1 MAQKTLSSAKKE
13 KNDEFYTLMEDIEN
27 EISQYDFSHFKNKV
41 VYCNCDDPT
50 WSNFFKFFIK
60 WGRKLGIK
68 EAVFTN
74 YANKKRQFKQLT
86 LFEQDD
92 LKESLEDDKKG
103 TAHYWVYTPS
113 DNKTIKKKLKGDGDF
128 RSEECIKFIEKT
140 DIVVT
145 NPPFSLFKEYLE
157 QLVKYGK
164 KFLIIGNPNA
174 ITYKEMFKL
183 IKDDKVWLGYK
194 ELGKDT
200 YFKIPPE
207 YRERLLREN
216 KEGSGYVIRN
226 GEVLGRTMACWFT
239 NLDIIKRHKPM
250 VLHQQDLSQFTKYD
264 NYDAIDVPQ
273 VKMIPDNYYGIMGVP
288 ITYLDKYCPEQ
299 FEIIGTADSKD
310 NLPGMNKLGK
320 DFINGYRSQGGTGHY
335 SENMWGVSLIQDG
348 KYKIVFK
355 RLFIKR
361 RSKNEIQC

>member
-1 MAQKTLSSAKKE
+1 MAQRTFSSAKKA

-27 EISQYDFSHFKNKV
+27 EISQYDFSHFKGKT

-50 WSNFFKFFIK
+50 WSNFFKFFTK
-60 WGRKLGIK
+60 WGKKLGIK
-68 EAVFTN
+68 EAIFTN
-74 YANKKRQFKQLT
+74 YANTNRHFEQFT
-86 LFEQDD
+86 LFEPDD
-92 LKESLEDDKKG
+92 LMVSAEDDKKG
-103 TAHYWVYTPS
+103 TAHYWVYTPET
-113 DNKTIKKKLKGDGDF
+113 NKTSKKKLKGNGDF
-128 RSEECIKFIEKT
+128 RSAECNSFLKQA

-157 QLVKYGK
+157 LLVKYDK

-183 IKDDKVWLGYK
+183 IKEDKVWLGFK
-194 ELGKDT
+194 PLGVDT
-200 YFKIPPE
+200 YFKIPAE
-207 YRERLLREN
+207 HQHRLVIEN
-216 KEGSGYVIRN
+216 KEGSGYVIKN
-226 GEVLGRTMACWFT
+226 GEVLGRTMACWYT
-239 NLDIIKRHKPM
+239 NLDTIKRHKPL

-273 VKMIPDNYYGIMGVP
+273 VKMIPDNYTGVMGVP
-288 ITYLDKYCPEQ
+288 ITFLDKYCPEQ

-310 NLPGMNKLGK
+310 NLPGMNQLGQ
-320 DFINGYRSQGGTGHY
+320 DFIDGYRSQGGTGHY
-335 SENMWGVSLIQDG
+335 STNMWGVSLIQDG

-361 RSKNEIQC
+361 RSK